1 MTTDTDVSGEETD
14 LTEALEADSKTLA
27 KVRKALKVEK
37 AKATALE
44 EENLGFRT
52 ARTQSRADAI
62 AALVN
67 DAGYPQAVV
76 DSLQAK
82 VQDADEEE
90 YLAIL
95 ADLTPVAQDE
105 DASGDGEEV
114 PTPTAPTPAQIGQ
127 QLAAA
132 ANTGSAVNPIDTINA
147 AKTVDE
153 VNAIAKEL
161 GLDQV

>member
-1 MTTDTDVSGEETD
+1 MTTDTNVSGEETD
-14 LTEALEADSKTLA
+14 LTEADEADSKTLK
-27 KVRKALKVEK
+27 KVRAKLKEAVALTKLQGDEL
-37 AKATALE
+37 T
-44 EENLGFRT
+44 GFRT
-52 ARTQSRADAI
+52 ARSQSRADAI

-82 VQDADEEE
+82 VQDADEDE

-95 ADLTPVAQDE
+95 ADLTPVAQEE
-105 DASGDGEEV
+105 DASGDSKEV

-147 AKTVDE
+147 AQSVDE

-161 GLDQV
+161 GLDNP